1 MATATS
7 FSGKMRSRLRNL
19 ATKICEFS
27 VRGGGVVGVVGG
39 VEFCTKPKSILPA
52 APALHSTKG
61 RSNSHWE
68 ASHPGF
74 STTSAFYK
82 QRRKAEV
89 YHLSECEN
97 KQEMNSTSEEMQDW
111 TCVWTIEVICPT
123 PFLLSLPIFVQTLHK
138 YPLKQTG

>member
-1 MATATS
+1 
-7 FSGKMRSRLRNL
+7 MRIQR
-19 ATKICEFS
+19 A
-27 VRGGGVVGVVGG
+27 GGGVVGVVGG